1 VNSSLTKKHKLL
13 SSLDFSQVFDKS
25 DFKVSTSSSLI
36 LAKLTTN
43 SYPRLGLVVSKKN
56 VGCAV
61 ARNRVKRLCRETFRL
76 RSAKLPKMDVVV
88 LAKNGISQLENR
100 QIIEMFNNLFDQLTV
115 KIEQRN
121 PACR

>member
-1 VNSSLTKKHKLL
+1 VSFSLTKQHKLL
-13 SSLDFSQVFDKS
+13 SSADFARVFERS

-61 ARNRVKRLCRETFRL
+61 ARNRIKRLCRETFRL
-76 RSAKLPKMDVVV
+76 RSANLPKMDMVV
-88 LAKNGISQLENR
+88 LARKGISQLENR
-100 QIIEMFNNLFDQLTV
+100 QIIEMFNSLFDQLKAKVDHRT
-115 KIEQRN
+115 KESG
-121 PACR
+121 

>member
-1 VNSSLTKKHKLL
+1 MSLSLTKQHKLL
-13 SSLDFSQVFDKS
+13 NSADFSQVFEKT

-61 ARNRVKRLCRETFRL
+61 ARNRIKRLCRETFRL
-76 RSAKLPKMDVVV
+76 RSSSLPKMDIVV
-88 LAKNGISQLENR
+88 LAKSGISRLENR
-100 QIIEMFNNLFDQLTV
+100 QIIEMFNNLFDQLQA
-115 KIEQRN
+115 KADAR
-121 PACR
+121 AGF